1 VQRIVEELHRVL
13 HEGDGVPT
21 LATRLPHQ
29 NWSEHDEPLRPTIR
43 QSCITLL

>member
-21 LATRLPHQ
+21 LAAWLAASKLVGT
-29 NWSEHDEPLRPTIR
+29 
-43 QSCITLL
+43 